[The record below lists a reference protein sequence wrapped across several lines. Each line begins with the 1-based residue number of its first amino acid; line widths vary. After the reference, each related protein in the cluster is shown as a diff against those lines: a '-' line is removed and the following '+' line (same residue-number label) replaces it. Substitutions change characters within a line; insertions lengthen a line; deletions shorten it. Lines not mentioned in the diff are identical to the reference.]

1 MIIGIEEQI
10 KSLTIREGLTL
21 KELVERLAKLFGR
34 SSSLSNFSNKLTRES
49 LRYNEAQEIAEA
61 LGYEIVWKKKES

>member
-1 MIIGIEEQI
+1 MIIGIEEQV

-21 KELVERLAKLFGR
+21 KELVERLAKLFAR